1 LVVYF
6 WQSGIRLHFNFI
18 KIKVDEQTFQKMS
31 KKMFQILANQEIIA
45 SSALPVKQ
53 PEKSK
58 NHN

>member
-1 LVVYF
+1 M
-6 WQSGIRLHFNFI
+6 
-18 KIKVDEQTFQKMS
+18 DEQTFQKMS

-58 NHN
+58 NHNWTELGKS